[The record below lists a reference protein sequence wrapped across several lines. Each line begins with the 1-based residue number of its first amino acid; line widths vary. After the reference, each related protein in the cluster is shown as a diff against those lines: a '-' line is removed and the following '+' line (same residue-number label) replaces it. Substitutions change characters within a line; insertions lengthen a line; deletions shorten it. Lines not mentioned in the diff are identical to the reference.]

1 MPQISQLAATYSSQI
16 FWLLLIFGFVFF
28 AIGLGMFP
36 KVESTVDARDKR
48 ISDDLEA
55 AKAASARADEIEEE
69 YRIQT
74 GEDRAAAQKITQ
86 LAKEKAAKAA
96 ERRLADADAK
106 ISEKI
111 GAAEAEIAAATASA
125 MTEIEVIAAE
135 AAQDMVAKISGA
147 TASAAAAS
155 NAVKAALAN
164 G

>member
-36 KVESTVDARDKR
+36 KVESPVDARDKR

-74 GEDRAAAQKITQ
+74 GQDRAAAQKIPP
-86 LAKEKAAKAA
+86 LAQEQT
-96 ERRLADADAK
+96 ER
-106 ISEKI
+106 
-111 GAAEAEIAAATASA
+111 ASCGE
-125 MTEIEVIAAE
+125 TVG
-135 AAQDMVAKISGA
+135 QYV
-147 TASAAAAS
+147 
-155 NAVKAALAN
+155 
-164 G
+164 

>member
-36 KVESTVDARDKR
+36 TVESTVDARDKR

-69 YRIQT
+69 YRQKNS
-74 GEDRAAAQKITQ
+74 EDRSATQKMNQ

-96 ERRLADADAK
+96 ERALADETRK
-106 ISEKI
+106 IYEKI
-111 GAAEAEIAAATASA
+111 DRTQ
-125 MTEIEVIAAE
+125 TE
-135 AAQDMVAKISGA
+135 
-147 TASAAAAS
+147 
-155 NAVKAALAN
+155 
-164 G
+164 

>member
-55 AKAASARADEIEEE
+55 AKAASARADELEEE

-74 GEDRAAAQKITQ
+74 GADPAAAQKITQ
-86 LAKEKAAKAA
+86 MAKAKAA
-96 ERRLADADAK
+96 NADQRRRAADDAK
-106 ISEKI
+106 TSAKG
-111 GAAEAEIAAATASA
+111 GAAEAAIAQANTARP
-125 MTEIEVIAAE
+125 EHR
-135 AAQDMVAKISGA
+135 
-147 TASAAAAS
+147 
-155 NAVKAALAN
+155 
-164 G
+164 

>member
-55 AKAASARADEIEEE
+55 AKAASARADEIAEE

-74 GEDRAAAQKITQ
+74 GEDGAAAQKITQ

-96 ERRLADADAK
+96 ERRLADAEERTSTRLNSSHKCD
-106 ISEKI
+106 SRM
-111 GAAEAEIAAATASA
+111 TSSA
-125 MTEIEVIAAE
+125 
-135 AAQDMVAKISGA
+135 
-147 TASAAAAS
+147 
-155 NAVKAALAN
+155 
-164 G
+164 